1 MGCCGL
7 LTDPPKKGSGRTKA
21 GRGCQRTREAGS
33 GGPVSFRWEGSAG
46 AGGGGVKDEGEGLQ
60 STARRRR
67 VGRGVSAFLNRRG
80 EKRVFSNPHPLI
92 C

>member
-1 MGCCGL
+1 MGEQRL
-7 LTDPPKKGSGRTKA
+7 EEAVSGPGGWKW
-21 GRGCQRTREAGS
+21 GTREL
-33 GGPVSFRWEGSAG
+33 PVGRISWSW
-46 AGGGGVKDEGEGLQ
+46 GGGGVKDEGEGLQ